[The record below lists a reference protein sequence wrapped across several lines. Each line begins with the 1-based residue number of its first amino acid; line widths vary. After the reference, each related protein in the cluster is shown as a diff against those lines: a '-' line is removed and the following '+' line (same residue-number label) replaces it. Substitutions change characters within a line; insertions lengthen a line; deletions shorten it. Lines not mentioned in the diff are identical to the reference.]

1 MPTIEEHDGLV
12 DVKTNLGHVSA
23 YAIAKA
29 HGFEGTEAEWEAM
42 IANAGTYGQQA
53 MASQAAA
60 ETARVAAETA
70 QAAAEA
76 AQAAAEDARDR
87 TGEEL
92 ANKVDVVAGKG
103 LSSND
108 YTDAEKE
115 KLAAIEEGA
124 NKNVTVDW
132 NATYGDAF
140 IRNKPRNLVQDE
152 NYVHTDNNL
161 TDALLEKLENIE
173 AGGQVNVQADWTE
186 TDTES
191 DAFIRN
197 KPENLV
203 QDANYVH
210 TDENFTS
217 AQRQKLQNIEAGAEV
232 NVQADWTAVSGDA
245 AILNKPEHL
254 VQDADYVHTD
264 NNYTT
269 EEKTKLAGV
278 QAGAEVNVQA
288 DWAETD
294 STSDA
299 FIKNKPLTDVDNALS
314 DTSTDPVQN
323 KVVKAA
329 LDEKV
334 DKVAG
339 MQLSQNSFTNGEKE
353 KLASIA
359 TGATNVTVDSAIS
372 QNSDNPVSSK
382 AIYTELSKKVNSSGS
397 KQLSDE
403 NFTSEEKTKLAGIQN
418 GATNVS
424 VDAAITQNSNNPV
437 TSAAIYAELAKK
449 VDADGGAGLSD
460 NNFTDAYKEKLDGIA
475 SEATKTIVDAT
486 ITENSTNPVTS
497 AAVFAALATKV
508 DADGGAGLSD
518 NNFTDAYKTKLEGIE
533 AGANKIT
540 VDSATSTTSTN
551 PVQNKV
557 ITGAVNTENT
567 RATTAENDIKNNL
580 IAVSDTQPTAATTKL
595 WVNTNSDE
603 DTVMIPTLE
612 DVAASWFVD
621 SDYKAKMKK
630 YFELSGC
637 NAMQDLTSICDKWY
651 RATRTGWTGGVRFAV
666 PASGA
671 AANSDGTKT
680 GDNAGLT
687 CVPSTTEQANTDDY
701 KNIPLFACVDCNVY
715 LDDTGKPHITGIDGV
730 GGVFERNNPE
740 KIVGVLQMAGWVRF
754 VNNGETY
761 GWDYTDEEN
770 ASGFHPLSEAVELAD
785 NSIRSWVVHGKY
797 NFGENWTCCSG
808 VKTKVWNVSHNTQL
822 SGVRTQWGTRY
833 CGATS
838 ADDAWL
844 KLMLYLKYGQLDSDR
859 ILHGCNNYNYEYQPA
874 LAETGVERILLTTA
888 QAANLIVG
896 STIVLAASKRAQSNV
911 LDRVRITEIRTV
923 EVDGASYGAVYVD
936 NGGTTFDTT
945 TEMWLSTMQWY
956 TGSTDDVLGNDGGI
970 DPASDKYPVK
980 LQGIEYMVGCYEAMG
995 DTMLIYGANN
1005 GVNCCTP
1012 WVCRDAT
1019 KLSTSKTSD
1028 YVSCGLGIPTPASAA
1043 WQYPKQM
1050 HGDNDLPELI
1060 FPVDNGGSTSG
1071 GPRDGFYTLANTS
1084 GTYEWLRLGTL
1095 DHGVGYAGLSCGLG
1109 NGGLTSAYWNIG
1121 GRLSVTGNRGEFQ
1134 AA

>member
-53 MASQAAA
+53 MASQTAA
-60 ETARVAAETA
+60 ETAKIAAETA

-173 AGGQVNVQADWTE
+173 AGGQVNVQGDWTE

-269 EEKTKLAGV
+269 AEKTKLAGV
-278 QAGAEVNVQA
+278 ESGAEVNVQA

-339 MQLSQNSFTNGEKE
+339 MQLSQNSYTNGEKE

-424 VDAAITQNSNNPV
+424 IDAAITQNSQNPV

-460 NNFTDAYKEKLDGIA
+460 NNFTNAYKDKLDDIEE
-475 SEATKTIVDAT
+475 EANKTIVDTAV
-486 ITENSTNPVTS
+486 TELSTHPVTS
-497 AAVFAALATKV
+497 AAIFAELAKKV

-518 NNFTDAYKTKLEGIE
+518 NNFTDAYKTKLDGIAAE
-533 AGANKIT
+533 ANKYTHPAYTAQTGKPAANQTPGFGEAVTVSQVTSDATGHVSGMTDRTIT
-540 VDSATSTTSTN
+540 IPNAAATQSAAGLMSAADKTKLDGVDGLLDDLEA
-551 PVQNKV
+551 KV
-557 ITGAVNTENT
+557 DDVVI
-567 RATTAENDIKNNL
+567 I
-580 IAVSDTQPTAATTKL
+580 SDTQPTSEDNKL
-595 WVNTNSDE
+595 WV
-603 DTVMIPTLE
+603 
-612 DVAASWFVD
+612 
-621 SDYKAKMKK
+621 K
-630 YFELSGC
+630 
-637 NAMQDLTSICDKWY
+637 
-651 RATRTGWTGGVRFAV
+651 
-666 PASGA
+666 
-671 AANSDGTKT
+671 
-680 GDNAGLT
+680 
-687 CVPSTTEQANTDDY
+687 
-701 KNIPLFACVDCNVY
+701 
-715 LDDTGKPHITGIDGV
+715 
-730 GGVFERNNPE
+730 
-740 KIVGVLQMAGWVRF
+740 
-754 VNNGETY
+754 
-761 GWDYTDEEN
+761 
-770 ASGFHPLSEAVELAD
+770 
-785 NSIRSWVVHGKY
+785 
-797 NFGENWTCCSG
+797 
-808 VKTKVWNVSHNTQL
+808 
-822 SGVRTQWGTRY
+822 
-833 CGATS
+833 
-838 ADDAWL
+838 
-844 KLMLYLKYGQLDSDR
+844 
-859 ILHGCNNYNYEYQPA
+859 
-874 LAETGVERILLTTA
+874 ETGEAGVQVPTYAEFVTLLDA
-888 QAANLIVG
+888 FNALGLSVVN
-896 STIVLAASKRAQSNV
+896 
-911 LDRVRITEIRTV
+911 
-923 EVDGASYGAVYVD
+923 GAL
-936 NGGTTFDTT
+936 N
-945 TEMWLSTMQWY
+945 
-956 TGSTDDVLGNDGGI
+956 I
-970 DPASDKYPVK
+970 
-980 LQGIEYMVGCYEAMG
+980 
-995 DTMLIYGANN
+995 
-1005 GVNCCTP
+1005 
-1012 WVCRDAT
+1012 
-1019 KLSTSKTSD
+1019 
-1028 YVSCGLGIPTPASAA
+1028 
-1043 WQYPKQM
+1043 
-1050 HGDNDLPELI
+1050 
-1060 FPVDNGGSTSG
+1060 
-1071 GPRDGFYTLANTS
+1071 
-1084 GTYEWLRLGTL
+1084 TYE
-1095 DHGVGYAGLSCGLG
+1095 DG
-1109 NGGLTSAYWNIG
+1109 NN
-1121 GRLSVTGNRGEFQ
+1121 
-1134 AA
+1134 

>member
-1 MPTIEEHDGLV
+1 MPTIEEHNGLV

-29 HGFEGTEAEWEAM
+29 HGFSGTEAEWEAM

-53 MASQAAA
+53 LTAKTAA
-60 ETARVAAETA
+60 ETAQVAAETA

-92 ANKVDVVAGKG
+92 ANKVDVEVGKG

-108 YTDAEKE
+108 YTDAEKA
-115 KLAAIEEGA
+115 KLAGIEEGA
-124 NKNVTVDW
+124 NKNVTIDW

-161 TDALLEKLENIE
+161 TDAMVEKLANIE
-173 AGGQVNVQADWTE
+173 FGGQVNVKANWAE
-186 TDTES
+186 TDTTS
-191 DAFIRN
+191 DAYIQN

-232 NVQADWTAVSGDA
+232 NVNADWTAVSGDA

-269 EEKTKLAGV
+269 AEKTKLAGV
-278 QAGAEVNVQA
+278 EAGAEVNVQP
-288 DWAETD
+288 DWNVTD
-294 STSDA
+294 SSSDA
-299 FIKNKPLTDVDNALS
+299 FIKNKPMTGVDSALS
-314 DTSTDPVQN
+314 DSSTNPIQN
-323 KVVKAA
+323 KVIKAA

-334 DKVAG
+334 DKVTG

-353 KLASIA
+353 KLASIE
-359 TGATNVTVDSAIS
+359 TGATNVTVDSSIT
-372 QNSDNPVSSK
+372 QNSDNPVTSR
-382 AIYTELSKKVNSSGS
+382 ALYAALDGKVDASGS

-403 NFTSEEKTKLAGIQN
+403 NFTTAEKTKLAGIQA
-418 GATNVS
+418 GATNVA
-424 VDAAITQNSNNPV
+424 VDAQITQNSQNPV
-437 TSAAIYAELAKK
+437 TSAAIYTELAKK

-460 NNFTDAYKEKLDGIA
+460 NNFTNAYKNKLDAIEA
-475 SEATKTIVDAT
+475 EATKTVVDSS

-497 AAVFAALATKV
+497 AAVFAALQAKV

-518 NNFTDAYKTKLEGIE
+518 NNFTDAYKTKLDGIE
-533 AGANKIT
+533 AQANKIT
-540 VDSATSTTSTN
+540 VDSATSTSSTN

-557 ITGAVNTENT
+557 ITGALNTENT
-567 RATTAENDIKNNL
+567 RATTAENDIKDNL
-580 IAVSDTQPTAATTKL
+580 IAVSDTEPSSSTTKL
-595 WVNTNSDE
+595 WVNTDTE

-612 DVAASWFVD
+612 DVASSWFVE
-621 SDYKAKMKK
+621 SNYKAKMKK

-637 NAMQDLTSICDKWY
+637 NAMMDLTPICDKWY

-666 PASGA
+666 PEEGA

-687 CVPSTTEQANTDDY
+687 CVPSTTEQENTDDY
-701 KNIPLFACVDCNVY
+701 KNLPLFACVDCNVY
-715 LDDTGKPHITGIDGV
+715 LDDNGKPHITGIDGV

-785 NSIRSWVVHGKY
+785 NSVRTWVVHGKY
-797 NFGENWTCCSG
+797 GFGENWTCCSG

-859 ILHGCNNYNYEYQPA
+859 ILHGCNNYNYE
-874 LAETGVERILLTTA
+874 
-888 QAANLIVG
+888 
-896 STIVLAASKRAQSNV
+896 
-911 LDRVRITEIRTV
+911 
-923 EVDGASYGAVYVD
+923 
-936 NGGTTFDTT
+936 
-945 TEMWLSTMQWY
+945 
-956 TGSTDDVLGNDGGI
+956 
-970 DPASDKYPVK
+970 
-980 LQGIEYMVGCYEAMG
+980 
-995 DTMLIYGANN
+995 
-1005 GVNCCTP
+1005 
-1012 WVCRDAT
+1012 
-1019 KLSTSKTSD
+1019 
-1028 YVSCGLGIPTPASAA
+1028 
-1043 WQYPKQM
+1043 
-1050 HGDNDLPELI
+1050 
-1060 FPVDNGGSTSG
+1060 
-1071 GPRDGFYTLANTS
+1071 
-1084 GTYEWLRLGTL
+1084 
-1095 DHGVGYAGLSCGLG
+1095 
-1109 NGGLTSAYWNIG
+1109 
-1121 GRLSVTGNRGEFQ
+1121 
-1134 AA
+1134 